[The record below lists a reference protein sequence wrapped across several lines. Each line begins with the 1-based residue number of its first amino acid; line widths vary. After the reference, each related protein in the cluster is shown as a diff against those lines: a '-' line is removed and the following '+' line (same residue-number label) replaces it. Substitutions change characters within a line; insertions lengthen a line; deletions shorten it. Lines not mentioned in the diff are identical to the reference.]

1 MRVKEIKVNIQGNFS
16 NIITKDEYVFKHSF
30 YDSNGMVNYD
40 CKRRK
45 ANNKTF
51 NTNVSLYG
59 TGLIFNDTKNV
70 YHNSQFIG
78 NIKEVQG
85 GFIPSNN
92 LVDYHSEKIY
102 KTFEGAKNKL
112 LNDLYNKV
120 EKASFGLLAQKKF
133 YYTQNYLK
141 DLSIVQ
147 MASLIEQFS
156 LNITLSIRI
165 VKKFLRSDIT
175 SYNGQGGFT
184 IEAKP

>member
-1 MRVKEIKVNIQGNFS
+1 MRVKEIKVNVQGNFS
-16 NIITKDEYVFKHSF
+16 NINTKDEYIFKQSF
-30 YDSNGMVNYD
+30 YGSDGIVTYD
-40 CKRRK
+40 CKRRR

-59 TGLIFNDTKNV
+59 TGLIFNDTKSV

-85 GFIPSNN
+85 GFIHSSN
-92 LVDYHSEKIY
+92 LVDYYSEKIY

-141 DLSIVQ
+141 DLSIDQ

-156 LNITLSIRI
+156 SSITLSIRI
-165 VKKFLRSDIT
+165 VKKFLKSNIVDY
-175 SYNGQGGFT
+175 SGQGGF
-184 IEAKP
+184 IRKAKV